1 MTRISA
7 RPNVSLPNFEATEGQ
22 VDTMAY
28 ELRGLMEEEIDIV
41 RVRVE

>member
-1 MTRISA
+1 M
-7 RPNVSLPNFEATEGQ
+7 LGATEGQ

-28 ELRGLMEEEIDIV
+28 ELRGLAEEEIDIV